1 MEMTFRYTQ
10 EMIDYVREIAPG
22 RFNKEI
28 AELFNERFGLNKTV
42 KQISSLKKNHKIRS
56 EVKGAL
62 IGRKRLFSEEE
73 ENFIKENVKGRYNK
87 ELTEMLNRKFKTNY
101 TVEQVS
107 ALKNRRKWTS
117 GLTGRFKKGQKP
129 WNKGKKGLYFT
140 GSEKG
145 WFKKGQKATNHR
157 PVGSERISKDGYIV
171 VKVQEK
177 GKYQERRRN
186 KHVVEWE
193 KHHGPI
199 PKNHVVVF
207 LDSDK
212 TNVSIDN
219 LKMIHRR
226 TLSYVNKN
234 GGLSTDR
241 NESLARIKLAEL
253 DSKIGKLSVT
263 KNDEEKYIKYL
274 KIAEKNGIQKE
285 TFKSRLRK
293 GWSFKESAYTPLN
306 QRPKGR

>member
-1 MEMTFRYTQ
+1 MAVSRFVYTK

-28 AELFNERFGLNKTV
+28 TELFNERFGLNKTV
-42 KQISSLKKNHKIRS
+42 KQIRSMKKNHKIKS
-56 EVKGAL
+56 GVKGAS
-62 IGRKRLFSEEE
+62 GRRLFSEEE
-73 ENFIKENVKGRYNK
+73 EKFIKENVKGRYNK
-87 ELTEMLNRKFKTNY
+87 ELTEMLNEKFKTNY

-117 GLTGRFKKGQKP
+117 GLTGRFKKGQEP
-129 WNKGKKGLYFT
+129 WNKGKKGLYFP

-145 WFKKGQKATNHR
+145 WFKKGQKATNLR

-177 GKYQERRRN
+177 GKYQERWRN

-199 PKNHVVVF
+199 PENHVVVF

-253 DSKIGKLSVT
+253 DSKIGNLSVT

-274 KIAEKNGIQKE
+274 KIAERNGIQKE